1 MDMNKDLATA
11 IVSQRCNCYDS
22 SLESIKRAVNSA
34 ALPPDQVASARTIV
48 KSLGAWYFRQHCM
61 EKIMECHDLLQR
73 LPQED
78 AATIARQTGPTSVTG
93 SVSGSVSGSVPGD
106 QSREVCTR
114 LEPDVRELFD
124 ALLDLSEN
132 KNRGEADLLREAVSL
147 LILKYSMDETIRE
160 KVLAKAEKLFS

>member
-34 ALPPDQVASARTIV
+34 ALPPDQIASARTIV

-61 EKIMECHDLLQR
+61 ENIMECYDLLRR
-73 LPQED
+73 LPPED
-78 AATIARQTGPTSVTG
+78 AVNVARQTDSP
-93 SVSGSVSGSVPGD
+93 SVSD
-106 QSREVCTR
+106 EQSRKVCTR
-114 LEPDVRELFD
+114 LEPDVQELFD
-124 ALLDLSEN
+124 ALLNLPEN
-132 KNRGEADLLREAVSL
+132 KNRGEADLLREAVSS

>member
-73 LPQED
+73 LPRED
-78 AATIARQTGPTSVTG
+78 AATIARQTGSTSV
-93 SVSGSVSGSVPGD
+93 SGD

-114 LEPDVRELFD
+114 LELDVQELFD
-124 ALLDLSEN
+124 ALLNLPEN
-132 KNRGEADLLREAVSL
+132 KNRGEADLLREAVCL

>member
-73 LPQED
+73 LPLED
-78 AATIARQTGPTSVTG
+78 AATIARQTGPTSV
-93 SVSGSVSGSVPGD
+93 SGD

-114 LEPDVRELFD
+114 LEPDVQELFD

-160 KVLAKAEKLFS
+160 KVLSKAEKLFS

>member
-1 MDMNKDLATA
+1 MDMNKDLVTA

-73 LPQED
+73 LPRED
-78 AATIARQTGPTSVTG
+78 AATIARQTGPT

-160 KVLAKAEKLFS
+160 KVLTKVEKLFS

>member
-61 EKIMECHDLLQR
+61 EKIMECYDLLRR
-73 LPQED
+73 LPPED
-78 AATIARQTGPTSVTG
+78 TVNTARQTGSIR
-93 SVSGSVSGSVPGD
+93 VSDD

-114 LEPDVRELFD
+114 LEPDVQELFD
-124 ALLDLSEN
+124 SLQDLSEN

-160 KVLAKAEKLFS
+160 KVLTKAEKLFS

>member
-1 MDMNKDLATA
+1 MDMHKDLAKA

-22 SLESIKRAVNSA
+22 ALESIKRAVNSA
-34 ALPPDQVASARTIV
+34 TLPPDQVASARTIV

-61 EKIMECHDLLQR
+61 EKIMECYDLLQR
-73 LPQED
+73 LPPED
-78 AATIARQTGPTSVTG
+78 AVNIARQTGSTSVFD
-93 SVSGSVSGSVPGD
+93 D

-114 LEPDVRELFD
+114 LEPDVQELFD
-124 ALLDLSEN
+124 ALQDLSEN

-147 LILKYSMDETIRE
+147 LILKYSMDETIQE